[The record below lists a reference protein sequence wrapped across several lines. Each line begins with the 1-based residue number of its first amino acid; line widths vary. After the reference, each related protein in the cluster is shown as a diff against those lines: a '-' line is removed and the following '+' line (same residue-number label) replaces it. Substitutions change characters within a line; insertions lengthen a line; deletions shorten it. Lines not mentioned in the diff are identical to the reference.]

1 MQNLSVFNKTS
12 TIVLLGPGTTIVAKT
27 NETPRLIC
35 CFVLF
40 NPPPPL
46 QCWLA
51 KLKHEMMVFFAIDK
65 PTQHN
70 YSQCN
75 INIVRGK
82 GGGFP
87 CINIFYSKLH
97 LPKSNSSSRGLMQ
110 HLHFVRVKTPYKHTT
125 KGKSNNW

>member
-1 MQNLSVFNKTS
+1 MHHNRPFRGFSKFLFRQRNENPTS
-12 TIVLLGPGTTIVAKT
+12 QLELKSKSQLIKLQASIMAKT

-65 PTQHN
+65 LTQRN

-82 GGGFP
+82 GGGLYCF
-87 CINIFYSKLH
+87 
-97 LPKSNSSSRGLMQ
+97 
-110 HLHFVRVKTPYKHTT
+110 
-125 KGKSNNW
+125 

>member
-1 MQNLSVFNKTS
+1 M
-12 TIVLLGPGTTIVAKT
+12 AKT

-65 PTQHN
+65 LTQRN

-82 GGGFP
+82 GGGLYCFRTTTSVSLTF
-87 CINIFYSKLH
+87 CQDCSFYTSELITNELTFTRNKAAR
-97 LPKSNSSSRGLMQ
+97 SIYS
-110 HLHFVRVKTPYKHTT
+110 
-125 KGKSNNW
+125 